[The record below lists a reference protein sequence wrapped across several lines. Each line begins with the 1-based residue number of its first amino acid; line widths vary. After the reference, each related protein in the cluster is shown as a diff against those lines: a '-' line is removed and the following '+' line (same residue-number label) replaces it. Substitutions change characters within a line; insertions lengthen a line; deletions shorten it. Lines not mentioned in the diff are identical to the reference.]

1 MSVRIVTTRLE
12 STRGA
17 DPPDTYFDKIVK
29 YIPSDIIAAW
39 VAATSAI
46 AAAADVPKERIL
58 WIVFTFGIL
67 LTFLWKLKQTQLRVQ
82 AAISTGAFIVWVFA
96 LGGPFSSLNWYNPLY
111 GTLVLIGF
119 TLVTGLINPD

>member
-1 MSVRIVTTRLE
+1 LQLL
-12 STRGA
+12 
-17 DPPDTYFDKIVK
+17 
-29 YIPSDIIAAW
+29 
-39 VAATSAI
+39 
-46 AAAADVPKERIL
+46 RIL